1 MEEKDCAKGRVKGNR
16 RCPFHVAT
24 GEVMKSGKTFELLQ
38 DVLVL

>member
-16 RCPFHVAT
+16 RCPFHVA
-24 GEVMKSGKTFELLQ
+24 EEEIRKSGKTSELLQ